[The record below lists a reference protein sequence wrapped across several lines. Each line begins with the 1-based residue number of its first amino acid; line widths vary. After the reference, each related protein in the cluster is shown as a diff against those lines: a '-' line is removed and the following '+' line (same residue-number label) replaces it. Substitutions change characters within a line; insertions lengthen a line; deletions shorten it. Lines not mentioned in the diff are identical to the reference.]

1 MADLFKNI
9 VSSFGF
15 MDWMIIG
22 IVCLL
27 LLLLLLKN
35 GKPNIQKLTARDD
48 VRGYSLVY
56 ADQKQGKKHEED
68 FGKLLYSAKYELQGK
83 PDYVFQSPF
92 LKKIVPV
99 ELKSGAIDEEEMPH
113 HGDLLQLGAYF
124 LILEDVYGQKPPFG
138 RIVYQDYMFEIR
150 NTAKIRN
157 EVLSTMKEMREM
169 LQYGVGKAK
178 PSFANCRPCVCNGTV
193 CEFSETE
200 IFKGEEEQDDSC
212 REE

>member
-1 MADLFKNI
+1 
-9 VSSFGF
+9 
-15 MDWMIIG
+15 MDWVIIG

-92 LKKIVPV
+92 LKNQGVSRPQLCLQQPSGSIFPC
-99 ELKSGAIDEEEMPH
+99 LFPASSRCQKSLAF
-113 HGDLLQLGAYF
+113 LG
-124 LILEDVYGQKPPFG
+124 L
-138 RIVYQDYMFEIR
+138 
-150 NTAKIRN
+150 
-157 EVLSTMKEMREM
+157 
-169 LQYGVGKAK
+169 
-178 PSFANCRPCVCNGTV
+178 
-193 CEFSETE
+193 
-200 IFKGEEEQDDSC
+200 
-212 REE
+212 

>member
-1 MADLFKNI
+1 MDLFKNI
-9 VSSFGF
+9 IGSLGYV
-15 MDWMIIG
+15 DWVVIG
-22 IVCLL
+22 ILCLL
-27 LLLLLLKN
+27 VLLLFLKN
-35 GKPNIQKLTARDD
+35 GKPKIQKLTARDD
-48 VRGYSLVY
+48 VRGYSLIY
-56 ADQKQGKKHEED
+56 ADQKQGKRHEED

-83 PDYVFQSPF
+83 PDYVFQSPIM
-92 LKKIVPV
+92 KKIVPV
-99 ELKSGAIDEEEMPH
+99 ELKSGSIDEEELPH

-138 RIVYQDYMFEIR
+138 RIVYQDYMFEIK

-157 EVLSTMKEMREM
+157 EVLATMKEMREM

-193 CEFSETE
+193 CQFSETE
-200 IFKGEEEQDDSC
+200 ILGGNEDDPG

>member
-1 MADLFKNI
+1 MAELFKNI
-9 VSSFGF
+9 ISSFWVA
-15 MDWMIIG
+15 DWVII
-22 IVCLL
+22 IMVCLL
-27 LLLLLLKN
+27 ILLLLVKHA
-35 GKPNIQKLTARDD
+35 KPNIQKLTARDD
-48 VRGYSLVY
+48 VRGYALIY

-83 PDYVFQSPF
+83 PDYVFQNPIT
-92 LKKIVPV
+92 KKIVPV
-99 ELKSGAIDEEEMPH
+99 ELKSGVIDEADFPH

-138 RIVYQDYMFEIR
+138 RIVYQDYMFEIK

-157 EVLSTMKEMREM
+157 EVLGTMKEMRDM

-178 PSFANCRPCVCNGTV
+178 PSFATCRPCVCNGTV

>member
-1 MADLFKNI
+1 MAELFKNL
-9 VSSFGF
+9 VSSFGIA
-15 MDWMIIG
+15 DWAIII

-27 LLLLLLKN
+27 LLLLFAKN
-35 GKPNIQKLTARDD
+35 AKPNIQKLTARDD
-48 VRGYSLVY
+48 VRGYSLIY
-56 ADQKQGKKHEED
+56 ADQKQGKRHEED

-83 PDYVFQSPF
+83 PDYVFQSPI

-99 ELKSGAIDEEEMPH
+99 ELKSGEIDEEDMPH
-113 HGDLLQLGAYF
+113 HGVLLQLGAYF

-157 EVLSTMKEMREM
+157 EVLATMKEMREM

-178 PSFANCRPCVCNGTV
+178 PSFATCRPCVCNGTV
-193 CEFSETE
+193 CQFSETE
-200 IFKGEEEQDDSC
+200 IVKGEEEQDDSC

>member
-1 MADLFKNI
+1 MAELFENI
-9 VSSFGF
+9 VSSLS
-15 MDWMIIG
+15 MTDWGIII

-27 LLLLLLKN
+27 LLLLLVKN
-35 GKPNIQKLTARDD
+35 AKPNIQKLTARDD
-48 VRGYSLVY
+48 VLGYALIY
-56 ADQKQGKKHEED
+56 ADQKQGGRGEED
-68 FGKLLYSAKYELQGK
+68 FGKLLYSAKYELQGR
-83 PDYVFQSPF
+83 PDYIFQNRIT
-92 LKKIVPV
+92 KKIVPV
-99 ELKSGAIDEEEMPH
+99 ELKSSEIDEADMPN

-138 RIVYQDYMFEIR
+138 RIVYQDYMFEIK

-157 EVLSTMKEMREM
+157 EVLDTMKEMRDM

-178 PSFANCRPCVCNGTV
+178 PSFATCRPCVCNGTV
-193 CEFSETE
+193 CQFSETE